1 MEKDIKKEEK
11 WYNQGGKV
19 VNLILLTI
27 LLIIIFSQSFATTE
41 GFSLTLFGSIINHN
55 SVYLFVLIYFIL
67 LKFNFGKK
75 YFNYLNLIL
84 ILLYGITTVTS
95 LITLVQSFTLNTVLE
110 FTINF
115 VLLVYLFHT
124 MLRGTRAWKEFK
136 LSGSP
141 FNELTND
148 NLFYIS
154 IVLSVFILII
164 DLISTEVLRGII
176 ISLLDA
182 VFLILFSR
190 YIFLYRK
197 YLDEK
202 NIDSIN
208 EGNFDEVRKQ
218 VDEVVDAAQD
228 KVHDVVDVAQDKVQ
242 DVLDKTDIDEKIKE
256 ALDKTDIDEKIV
268 EVKDMVV
275 DEVKDATDTTT
286 KFVKKTI
293 NDIKDE
299 PVQEK
304 KVEKKK
310 STKKTTKKTTSKTTK
325 KGEKK

>member
-1 MEKDIKKEEK
+1 MGKNINKEEK

-27 LLIIIFSQSFATTE
+27 LLIIVFSQSFATAE
-41 GFSLTLFGSIINHN
+41 GFSITLLGSIINHN
-55 SVYLFVLIYFIL
+55 SIYLFVLIYFVL

-84 ILLYGITTVTS
+84 LLLYGITTVTS
-95 LITLVQSFTLNTVLE
+95 FITLVQSFSLNIVLE

-141 FNELTND
+141 FNELTNE
-148 NLFYIS
+148 NLYYIV
-154 IVLSVFILII
+154 IVLSVFILIV

-182 VFLILFSR
+182 VFLVLFGR
-190 YIFLYRK
+190 YIYLYRK
-197 YLDEK
+197 FLDDK
-202 NIDSIN
+202 KIDVDN
-208 EGNFDEVRKQ
+208 EGNFDEVRKA
-218 VDEVVDAAQD
+218 VDEAVDTAQD
-228 KVHDVVDVAQDKVQ
+228 KVHDVVDAAQDKVQ
-242 DVLDKTDIDEKIKE
+242 DVLDKTDIDEKIKG

-275 DEVKDATDTTT
+275 DEVKEAADVTT
-286 KFVKKTI
+286 KFVKETVEQVKE
-293 NDIKDE
+293 E
-299 PVQEK
+299 PKVKEK
-304 KVEKKK
+304 KPA
-310 STKKTTKKTTSKTTK
+310 KKTTKKTTKKATK

>member
-1 MEKDIKKEEK
+1 MRKNINKEEK

-27 LLIIIFSQSFATTE
+27 LLIIVFSQSFATAE
-41 GFSLTLFGSIINHN
+41 GFSITLLGSIINHN
-55 SVYLFVLIYFIL
+55 SIYLFVLIYFVL

-84 ILLYGITTVTS
+84 LLLYGITTVTS
-95 LITLVQSFTLNTVLE
+95 FITLVQSFSLNIVLE

-141 FNELTND
+141 FNELTNE
-148 NLFYIS
+148 NLYYIV
-154 IVLSVFILII
+154 IVLSVFILIV

-182 VFLILFSR
+182 VFLVLFGR
-190 YIFLYRK
+190 YIYLYRK
-197 YLDEK
+197 FLDDK
-202 NIDSIN
+202 KIDVDN
-208 EGNFDEVRKQ
+208 EGNFDEVRKA
-218 VDEVVDAAQD
+218 VDEAVDTAQD
-228 KVHDVVDVAQDKVQ
+228 KVHDVVD
-242 DVLDKTDIDEKIKE
+242 KTDIDEKIKG

-275 DEVKDATDTTT
+275 DEVKEAADVTT
-286 KFVKKTI
+286 KFVKETVEQVKE
-293 NDIKDE
+293 E
-299 PVQEK
+299 PKVKEK
-304 KVEKKK
+304 KPA
-310 STKKTTKKTTSKTTK
+310 KKTTKKTTKKATK